1 MVHLNSCASVASMPV
16 KPPPV
21 AAAFDAFPPAVRKK
35 LDRVRAL
42 VFDVA
47 AKTDG
52 VGPLTETLKWGEPA
66 YLTEATRSGST
77 VRLGRSKHA
86 PDKAAVF
93 FICTTNLVSDFRSL
107 WPDLQ
112 YEGDRA
118 ILLPLDGE
126 LPNALGSCIGM
137 ALTYHQK

>member
-1 MVHLNSCASVASMPV
+1 VPT
-16 KPPPV
+16 KPAPV
-21 AAAFDAFPPAVRKK
+21 AAAFDAFPPPVRKR
-35 LDRVRAL
+35 LDRVRTL
-42 VFDVA
+42 IFDVA

-66 YLTEATRSGST
+66 YLTEATKSGST
-77 VRLGRSKHA
+77 VRLGWPRRA
-86 PDKAAVF
+86 PDRAAVY

-118 ILLPLDGE
+118 ILLPLEGE
-126 LPNALGSCIGM
+126 LPEALGSCIGM
-137 ALTYHQK
+137 ALTYHKR

>member
-1 MVHLNSCASVASMPV
+1 MPNA
-16 KPPPV
+16 KPAPV
-21 AAAFDAFPPAVRKK
+21 AAAFDAFPAPVRKR

-42 VFDVA
+42 IFEVA
-47 AKTDG
+47 AKTEG

-66 YLTEATRSGST
+66 YLTEQTKSGST
-77 VRLGRSKHA
+77 VRVGWPKRTK
-86 PDKAAVF
+86 PDHAAVY

-107 WPDLQ
+107 WPDLH

-126 LPNALGSCIGM
+126 LPEALGACIGM
-137 ALTYHQK
+137 ALTYHQR